1 MSRHLYILAA
11 SLLLLSL
18 LSCGIALVPNPLQP
32 SLPVNGSLLKTI
44 SLLLLVAAL
53 IAGLAGIMTT
63 MFEQV
68 ARRNQER
75 MRRELNDDLAR
86 LSRHNRRS

>member
-44 SLLLLVAAL
+44 SLLLLLAAL
-53 IAGLAGIMTT
+53 IAALAGIMTT

>member
-1 MSRHLYILAA
+1 MSRHLYIVAA

-18 LSCGIALVPNPLQP
+18 FACGVAFVPNPLQP
-32 SLPVNGSLLKTI
+32 SLPVNGSLLKTV
-44 SLLLLVAAL
+44 SLLLFLASLIAAL
-53 IAGLAGIMTT
+53 AAVMTT

-75 MRRELNDDLAR
+75 MRRELDEDLAR
-86 LSRHNRRS
+86 ISRHNRRS

>member
-1 MSRHLYILAA
+1 MSRHLYILAT

-18 LSCGIALVPNPLQP
+18 FSCGLAFVPNPLQP
-32 SLPVNGSLLKTI
+32 SLPVNGSFLKTI
-44 SLLLLVAAL
+44 SLLLLLAAL
-53 IAGLAGIMTT
+53 ISGLAGIMTT

-75 MRRELNDDLAR
+75 MRRELDDDLAR
-86 LSRHNRRS
+86 LSRHNRRP

>member
-18 LSCGIALVPNPLQP
+18 FSCGMAFVPNPLQP

-44 SLLLLVAAL
+44 SMLLLLAAL
-53 IAGLAGIMTT
+53 ISALAGIMIT

-68 ARRNQER
+68 GRRNQER
-75 MRRELNDDLAR
+75 MRRELDDDLAR
-86 LSRHNRRS
+86 LSRHNRRP

>member
-1 MSRHLYILAA
+1 MSRHLYTLAV
-11 SLLLLSL
+11 SLLLFSL
-18 LSCGIALVPNPLQP
+18 VACGIAFVPNPLQP
-32 SLPVNGSLLKTI
+32 SLPVNGSLLKTV
-44 SLLLLVAAL
+44 SLLLLLGAL
-53 IAGLAGIMTT
+53 FSALAGIMTT

-75 MRRELNDDLAR
+75 MRRELDQDLAR